1 MPPATPVIQRSATA
15 RPAAAAPVPSGTC
28 SPATVTCDCS
38 WPVVSTRRPS
48 VARALARCPRP
59 SAASVSSTTLRAW
72 WSVVVTRNACV
83 AVSPPGSCAVT
94 VTVAV
99 PERVAVS
106 VSVAP
111 VRLTATA

>member
-15 RPAAAAPVPSGTC
+15 HPAAATPVPSGTC
-28 SPATVTCDCS
+28 SPATVTCDSS

-59 SAASVSSTTLRAW
+59 SAASVSSTTPRAW

-99 PERVAVS
+99 PRRVAVS
-106 VSVAP
+106 VNVAP